1 MSDNAG
7 NENKEPITINE
18 EELENALKNS
28 DQYGRDKI
36 KSAIMK
42 LIEEKLIGEKK
53 SGNLKSI
60 TFKNI
65 NFDNLELK
73 VFEIAIYK
81 FNQSKTFDIKL
92 DGCKCETSN
101 LIIDNDKETT
111 IEIKNSD
118 FKKISMSSNKY
129 LNFPFK
135 CIILDNVNIDIL
147 DFVNVYNLSIEES
160 ETNKNSI
167 RKIINLLNVKKT
179 NIKNTFFKEIKI
191 NSGDDIQIEHFNLT
205 NKKYTVDKIHIN
217 VENVIIKNFKVIN
230 RPKLK
235 STCVFSFDNFE
246 VENKM
251 EVESKVLLEKVSET
265 KLPLRTSFDGSRFE
279 LKNNMNFSYMRKI
292 MNSVDNV
299 LEEQRFCKLE
309 LRSKRELKDTPWFE
323 KRINFVYEHLFDYG
337 HSIVKPFICLLSIWL
352 VSPISMWLMLPICIC
367 IIFPISI
374 WFILGIFFWF
384 IFISLISTIIDE
396 EKYFSI
402 ANIISFTINKLSLE
416 TLELGASFIRTL
428 PSGILSFNNGT
439 QWHHVLQ
446 SSISTIFW
454 FFLLLAIRNNFKIR
468 W

>member
-7 NENKEPITINE
+7 NENKESITINE
-18 EELENALKNS
+18 KELENALKNS
-28 DQYGRDKI
+28 DQYNPDKI
-36 KSAIMK
+36 NSALTK

-65 NFDNLELK
+65 DFDSFKFDNLNFEF
-73 VFEIAIYK
+73 FEIVIYN

-92 DGCKCETSN
+92 DGCKYKSSK
-101 LIIDNDKETT
+101 LMIMNDKETT

-118 FKKISMSSNKY
+118 FKDIFIKNIGSDSE
-129 LNFPFK
+129 FK
-135 CIILDNVNIDIL
+135 CIILDNVNIDKL
-147 DFVNVYNLSIEES
+147 DFKNVYNLSIEES
-160 ETNKNSI
+160 DKNKNSI
-167 RKIINLLNVKKT
+167 RKIINLLNAKKID
-179 NIKNTFFKEIKI
+179 IKNTFFKEINI
-191 NSGDDIQIEHFNLT
+191 NDDYDNKIEHFNLT
-205 NKKYTVDKIHIN
+205 NEKYTVDKIHIN
-217 VENVIIKNFKVIN
+217 VENVIMKNFKIIN

-251 EVESKVLLEKVSET
+251 EVESKILLYKIYKT

-279 LKNNMNFSYMRKI
+279 LDNNMNFSNMRKI

-323 KRINFVYEHLFDYG
+323 KQINFVYEHLFDYG
-337 HSIVKPFICLLSIWL
+337 HSIVKPFICLLSIWF
-352 VSPISMWLMLPICIC
+352 V
-367 IIFPISI
+367 
-374 WFILGIFFWF
+374 
-384 IFISLISTIIDE
+384 
-396 EKYFSI
+396 FSI
-402 ANIISFTINKLSLE
+402 TEDKYVIILN
-416 TLELGASFIRTL
+416 LGASFIRTL

-446 SSISTIFW
+446 SSVSTIFW

>member
-7 NENKEPITINE
+7 NENKDSITINE
-18 EELENALKNS
+18 KELKNAF
-28 DQYGRDKI
+28 DKI
-36 KSAIMK
+36 FYYDYMTVDLGSKILFIA
-42 LIEEKLIGEKK
+42 EKK
-53 SGNLKSI
+53 SV

-65 NFDNLELK
+65 NFNNFELEK
-73 VFEIAIYK
+73 FTAIIGAH
-81 FNQSKTFDIKL
+81 NIKL
-92 DGCKCETSN
+92 DGCKCESLE
-101 LIIDNDKETT
+101 LIIDNNKETT

-118 FKKISMSSNKY
+118 FKNISMRNDNNNNNGCK
-129 LNFPFK
+129 NFK

-147 DFVNVYNLSIEES
+147 NFRNVYNLSIEES
-160 ETNKNSI
+160 NTNKNSI
-167 RKIINLLNVKKT
+167 RKEIILSDVKKID
-179 NIKNTFFKEIKI
+179 IKNTFFKEINI
-191 NSGDDIQIEHFNLT
+191 NDDYDIQIEHFNLT
-205 NKKYTVDKIHIN
+205 NEKYTVDKIHIN
-217 VENVIIKNFKVIN
+217 VENVIMKNFKIIN

-251 EVESKVLLEKVSET
+251 EVESKILLYKIYKT

-279 LKNNMNFSYMRKI
+279 LDNNMNFSNMRKI

-323 KRINFVYEHLFDYG
+323 KKINFVYEHLFDYG

-374 WFILGIFFWF
+374 WLMFPIFICIIFP

-428 PSGILSFNNGT
+428 PSGILSFNNCT